1 MVFIYFACKCSF
13 DNDWF
18 FFNYSLLPTPSQV
31 VWDREDEAREQKL
44 RQRPVSALVK
54 AVVTAPPYGQ
64 RKGWIPRSEEVS
76 DKIISKISK
85 KNVGTSGFPLIS
97 YRKS

>member
-1 MVFIYFACKCSF
+1 M
-13 DNDWF
+13 
-18 FFNYSLLPTPSQV
+18 LPAPSQV

-64 RKGWIPRSEEVS
+64 RKGWVPRNPEVGC
-76 DKIISKISK
+76 
-85 KNVGTSGFPLIS
+85 KNITSACCIKLFVFT
-97 YRKS
+97 YVY

>member
-1 MVFIYFACKCSF
+1 M
-13 DNDWF
+13 
-18 FFNYSLLPTPSQV
+18 

-64 RKGWIPRSEEVS
+64 RRGWIPRNPEVIAQTFH
-76 DKIISKISK
+76 KIQQK
-85 KNVGTSGFPLIS
+85 F
-97 YRKS
+97 

>member
-1 MVFIYFACKCSF
+1 M
-13 DNDWF
+13 
-18 FFNYSLLPTPSQV
+18 

-64 RKGWIPRSEEVS
+64 RKGWVPRNPEVNNVITNIVS
-76 DKIISKISK
+76 YKFFLLQIIIEFS
-85 KNVGTSGFPLIS
+85 LI
-97 YRKS
+97 

>member
-1 MVFIYFACKCSF
+1 ML
-13 DNDWF
+13 
-18 FFNYSLLPTPSQV
+18 SLLPAPTQV

-64 RKGWIPRSEEVS
+64 RRGWVPRNLEVNITY
-76 DKIISKISK
+76 KMFYKQMLLLSKISSQILL
-85 KNVGTSGFPLIS
+85 NI
-97 YRKS
+97 KSHANMYINKVTMICYFKE

>member
-1 MVFIYFACKCSF
+1 MIEIIYFNLFYMKSACTNFIFLSI
-13 DNDWF
+13 
-18 FFNYSLLPTPSQV
+18 SLLPAPTQV

-64 RKGWIPRSEEVS
+64 RRGWIPRNPEVYNCRF
-76 DKIISKISK
+76 KIFLYLLQKIC
-85 KNVGTSGFPLIS
+85 
-97 YRKS
+97 

>member
-1 MVFIYFACKCSF
+1 MQCLC
-13 DNDWF
+13 
-18 FFNYSLLPTPSQV
+18 YSLLPAPSQV

-64 RKGWIPRSEEVS
+64 RKGWVPRNPEVR
-76 DKIISKISK
+76 DFII
-85 KNVGTSGFPLIS
+85 VHL
-97 YRKS
+97 

>member
-1 MVFIYFACKCSF
+1 MCLFIHPVRSLLI
-13 DNDWF
+13 F
-18 FFNYSLLPTPSQV
+18 FYYSLLPTPSQV

-64 RKGWIPRSEEVS
+64 RKGWIPRCEEVS
-76 DKIISKISK
+76 DKFLSCHCW
-85 KNVGTSGFPLIS
+85 NFLF
-97 YRKS
+97 

>member
-1 MVFIYFACKCSF
+1 
-13 DNDWF
+13 
-18 FFNYSLLPTPSQV
+18 V

-64 RKGWIPRSEEVS
+64 RRGWVPRNPEVS
-76 DKIISKISK
+76 NNCCNLAKICTNKYSLSA
-85 KNVGTSGFPLIS
+85 
-97 YRKS
+97 

>member
-1 MVFIYFACKCSF
+1 MCSSL
-13 DNDWF
+13 
-18 FFNYSLLPTPSQV
+18 YSLLPAPSQV

-64 RKGWIPRSEEVS
+64 RKGWVPRNPEVS
-76 DKIISKISK
+76 FNYYYYFRSRVVRISSLSRTTVLYMI
-85 KNVGTSGFPLIS
+85 
-97 YRKS
+97 